1 MKKNVMAIL
10 GDVRERVKNMFYLF
24 VYLNSYWLLPFF
36 LLDHNPSNP
45 GAKPCINGILM
56 GL

>member
-1 MKKNVMAIL
+1 MKKNVRAIL

-24 VYLNSYWLLPFF
+24 VYLNSYWLLPLF